1 MNTNDSYVFHTDYD
15 EILKQVCEFKD
26 VDADFEKRARAL
38 VKALQG
44 ICIQLEPLMNKQ
56 SCQQNEIVL
65 WRNYQQLQE
74 QKLSILDLS
83 HEWDHLEETAKRLN
97 SELASQVHDAIE
109 ELVEHVSVLAE
120 THRAHIDILEIQSS
134 RGLNLMTLVA
144 SVVVSYLAFW
154 YFFARDFIQNL
165 VFPNGLSPDLN
176 YIITLLSLV
185 PIFAIIFWGW
195 RKRIRK

>member
-15 EILKQVCEFKD
+15 EILKQVHKFKD
-26 VDADFEKRARAL
+26 VNSDFEKRARAL

-44 ICIQLEPLMNKQ
+44 TCVRLEPVMNKQ
-56 SCQQNEIVL
+56 SCEQDETVL

-74 QKLSILDLS
+74 ERLSILDLS
-83 HEWDHLEETAKRLN
+83 HEWDHLEETAKGLN
-97 SELASQVHDAIE
+97 SDLAFQIHDAIE

-165 VFPNGLSPDLN
+165 AFPNGLSPDLN

-195 RKRIRK
+195 RKRIKK

>member
-1 MNTNDSYVFHTDYD
+1 MNTNDSYAFHTDYD
-15 EILKQVCEFKD
+15 EILKQVSAFKD
-26 VDADFEKRARAL
+26 VDADFEKRTRAL
-38 VKALQG
+38 IKALQD
-44 ICIQLEPLMNKQ
+44 ISSRLQPTMNKHSSEQ
-56 SCQQNEIVL
+56 DETVL
-65 WRNYQQLQE
+65 WKNYQQLQE
-74 QKLSILDLS
+74 ERLSILDLS

-97 SELASQVHDAIE
+97 SELSLQIHDAIE

-120 THRAHIDILEIQSS
+120 THRAHIDILEIQIS

-165 VFPNGLSPDLN
+165 VFPNGLSPDVN
-176 YIITLLSLV
+176 YIITILSLV

-195 RKRIRK
+195 QKRIKK

>member
-15 EILKQVCEFKD
+15 EILKQLSKFKD
-26 VDADFEKRARAL
+26 VDADFEKRTRAL

-44 ICIQLEPLMNKQ
+44 ISIRLEPTMNKHSSEQ
-56 SCQQNEIVL
+56 DETVL

-74 QKLSILDLS
+74 ERLSILDLS

-97 SELASQVHDAIE
+97 PELSLQIHDAIE

-120 THRAHIDILEIQSS
+120 THRAHIDILEIQIS

-165 VFPNGLSPDLN
+165 GFPNGLSPDVN
-176 YIITLLSLV
+176 YIITILSLV

-195 RKRIRK
+195 QKRIKK

>member
-1 MNTNDSYVFHTDYD
+1 
-15 EILKQVCEFKD
+15 
-26 VDADFEKRARAL
+26 
-38 VKALQG
+38 
-44 ICIQLEPLMNKQ
+44 MNKQ
-56 SCQQNEIVL
+56 SFQQDEIVL

-74 QKLSILDLS
+74 QELSILDLS

-97 SELASQVHDAIE
+97 SELASQIHDAIE

-195 RKRIRK
+195 RKRIKK